1 MFLPMRG
8 PLLSR
13 SSVGPGAQAWRSGC
27 SRGRGSQESFLE
39 GSVLTFQARLHS
51 ASVMEAG
58 PVVYNHAHQERR
70 TRRDRTRAYTEL
82 VEKSRTKRVSFQ
94 LADIY
99 NLFIFHLKN

>member
-1 MFLPMRG
+1 M
-8 PLLSR
+8 
-13 SSVGPGAQAWRSGC
+13 
-27 SRGRGSQESFLE
+27 
-39 GSVLTFQARLHS
+39 
-51 ASVMEAG
+51 MEAG

>member
-1 MFLPMRG
+1 MGHHFPGQVWALE
-8 PLLSR
+8 LSGR
-13 SSVGPGAQAWRSGC
+13 FCVNVPSSG
-27 SRGRGSQESFLE
+27 
-39 GSVLTFQARLHS
+39 LHS

-58 PVVYNHAHQERR
+58 PVVYNHAHQERRR